1 MNNLPSTTPAETLD
15 ISPEAL
21 EIANAF
27 LQSQDLVAVASELD
41 IPVEMV
47 TQYLA
52 KKEVKAY
59 IDMVF
64 FNLGFNNRFRMADA
78 MDTIIRK
85 KFQELEESEMGSTK
99 DIAELLA
106 LRHKMTMDEL
116 DRQIKLET
124 LRQSNIKNQVNV
136 QINEGFSDGTKYGDL
151 IQKLMTGNVQ

>member
-1 MNNLPSTTPAETLD
+1 MSLPTVTPAETLD

-21 EIANAF
+21 EIANAY
-27 LQSQDLVAVASELD
+27 LQSQDLVTVSVELN

-47 TQYLA
+47 SQYLSR
-52 KKEVKAY
+52 KEVKAY
-59 IDMVF
+59 IDQVF
-64 FNLGFNNRFRMADA
+64 FNLGFNNRFKMSEA
-78 MDTIIRK
+78 MDAIIRK

-106 LRHKMTMDEL
+106 LKHKMTMDEL

>member
-1 MNNLPSTTPAETLD
+1 MSLPTVTPAETLD

-21 EIANAF
+21 EIANAY
-27 LQSQDLVAVASELD
+27 LQSQDLTTVSVELN
-41 IPVEMV
+41 IPMEMV
-47 TQYLA
+47 SQYLSR
-52 KKEVKAY
+52 KEVKAY
-59 IDMVF
+59 IDQVF
-64 FNLGFNNRFRMADA
+64 FNLGFNNRFKMSEA
-78 MDTIIRK
+78 MDAIIRK

-106 LRHKMTMDEL
+106 LKHKMTMDEL

>member
-1 MNNLPSTTPAETLD
+1 MSLPTVTPAETLD

-21 EIANAF
+21 EIANAY
-27 LQSQDLVAVASELD
+27 LQSQDLVTVSTELN
-41 IPVEMV
+41 IPMEMV
-47 TQYLA
+47 SQYLSR
-52 KKEVKAY
+52 KEVKAY
-59 IDMVF
+59 IDQVF
-64 FNLGFNNRFRMADA
+64 FNLGFNNRFRMSDA

-106 LRHKMTMDEL
+106 LKHKMTMDEL

>member
-1 MNNLPSTTPAETLD
+1 MSLPTVTPAETLD

-21 EIANAF
+21 EIANAY
-27 LQSQDLVAVASELD
+27 LQSQDLVTVSTELN
-41 IPVEMV
+41 IPMEMV
-47 TQYLA
+47 SQYLSR
-52 KKEVKAY
+52 KEVKAY
-59 IDMVF
+59 IDQVF
-64 FNLGFNNRFRMADA
+64 FNLGFNNRFKMSEA
-78 MDTIIRK
+78 MDAIIKK

-106 LRHKMTMDEL
+106 LKHKMTMDEL

>member
-1 MNNLPSTTPAETLD
+1 MSLPTVTPAETLD

-21 EIANAF
+21 EIANSY
-27 LQSQDLVAVASELD
+27 LQSQDLTTVSVELN
-41 IPVEMV
+41 IPIEMV
-47 TQYLA
+47 SQYLA

-59 IDMVF
+59 IDQVF
-64 FNLGFNNRFRMADA
+64 FNLGFNNRFKMSEA
-78 MDTIIRK
+78 MDAIIKK
-85 KFQELEESEMGSTK
+85 KFQELEDSEMGSTK

-106 LRHKMTMDEL
+106 LKHKMTMDEL